1 MKITDT
7 IRETDTHTLTN
18 THTHTHTHIGTHRQS
33 TSADGSIGPK
43 QNARLHNSMQMAFRW
58 PLERNLLGF
67 ALFVFFYRVSSFVR
81 FGSNLSCALL
91 DFDGSSPRAN
101 DAGQRRV
108 AIGRTRRQP
117 KVYANFGT
125 TRVCV
130 CVCRSVC
137 KCVCVCVCVN
147 VCKFRNDSRRLR
159 LCVCVCV

>member
-130 CVCRSVC
+130 CVCRCVSACVC
-137 KCVCVCVCVN
+137 VCVSMFATFETTLDACACVCVCVCE
-147 VCKFRNDSRRLR
+147 
-159 LCVCVCV
+159 